1 MEFLKNFV
9 DWITGIVES
18 LVSFFDSIVSSL
30 SQMYDYINY
39 ASDTATNLV
48 NSLPPVIRTF
58 GTITILVSILYMI
71 IGRTSGG
78 KKSD

>member
-1 MEFLKNFV
+1 MEFFKNFI
-9 DWITGIVES
+9 DWITGIVETV
-18 LVSFFDSIVSSL
+18 VSFFDSVVSSL
-30 SQMYDYINY
+30 SELYEYLQY

-71 IGRTSGG
+71 LGRTSGG
-78 KKSD
+78 QKSD